1 MSSPAVVQQTTG
13 SVSGSLQIEPVA
25 ITDRKAIRE
34 MILFPFK
41 LYKGDPNW
49 VPQLIGERE
58 DFISSTKNPFFEHAR
73 VQFFFARRNGELVG
87 TICACVNDNHNK
99 FHSEKAGS
107 FGFFECTEDASVA
120 TALFKNA
127 EDWVRSQGMTIMR
140 GPMNFSSND
149 EWGLLIDGFH
159 EPPMVLMT
167 YNKPYYS
174 RMIEDYGYI
183 KAMDL
188 FAYVADIDTKVKSA
202 PPKVFRAAEKAAARQ
217 GIRVRKGKISE
228 FENEARIV
236 MEVTNRVWSKN
247 WGFVPIT
254 DHEAEHLGKSL
265 KPVIDPDLVLIAE
278 TAEGEPIGVSFTLPD
293 FHQALKWSGGG
304 RMFPFGIL
312 KFLWYKRKITQIRLV
327 LMGVAEEYRS
337 LGLDAIFYVETTRI
351 ALEKGYTRI
360 EGSWILE
367 VNTMMNRIV
376 QRLGGQKYKTYRIYE
391 KTL

>member
-1 MSSPAVVQQTTG
+1 MSSPAAVQQATG

-49 VPQLIGERE
+49 VPQFIGERE
-58 DFISSTKNPFFEHAR
+58 EFTSPTKNPFFEHAR

-87 TICACVNDNHNK
+87 AICGCVNDNHNK
-99 FHSEKAGS
+99 FHNEKAGS
-107 FGFFECTEDASVA
+107 FGFFECIDDPAVA
-120 TALFKNA
+120 TALLKSA
-127 EDWVRSQGMTIMR
+127 EDWVRSQGMTIIR

-149 EWGLLIDGFH
+149 EWGLLIDGFNV
-159 EPPMVLMT
+159 PPVVLTT
-167 YNKPYYS
+167 YNKPYYGT
-174 RMIEDYGYI
+174 MIEGYGYT

-188 FAYVADIDTKVKSA
+188 FAYIADIDERLQNA
-202 PPKVFRAAEKAAARQ
+202 PPKVFRAAEKAVARRGVRVRQ
-217 GIRVRKGKISE
+217 GKLSE

-236 MEVTNRVWSKN
+236 MEITNRVWSKN

-254 DHEAEHLGKSL
+254 EHEAEHLGKSL
-265 KPVIDPDLVLIAE
+265 KPIIDPDLVLIAE

-293 FHQALKWSGGG
+293 FHQALKLSGGG
-304 RMFPFGIL
+304 RMYPFGLL
-312 KFLWYKRKITQIRLV
+312 KFLWAKRKINTIRLV

-337 LGLDAIFYVETTRI
+337 LGLDAIFYVETARI
-351 ALEKGYTRI
+351 ASKKGYTRI

-367 VNTMMNRIV
+367 VNTMMNRIIE
-376 QRLGGQKYKTYRIYE
+376 RLGGRKYKTYRIYE